1 MKVLLI
7 GLSNDRVENHVLT
20 ALQEHGVELHLVTEP
35 GSPAAMLCRER
46 GIPFTGHHFGGR
58 IERAGRRLIE
68 DLLQSFDPDILH
80 ATTSRGLSNGLLA
93 IRRLKHPVRVVA
105 YRGTCGHLSWFD
117 PAVWMSY
124 LHPRVNHIV
133 CVSDAVRRYL
143 RGRGVPARK
152 LSVIY
157 KGHDPAW
164 YPDRPAPGRA
174 TLGIPPDVPIVGFIG
189 NMRPVKGVD
198 VLIKSLHALPSD
210 LPLHLLLVGEVRD
223 KRLEPLAADP
233 RIAGRV
239 HFAGFR
245 EDAVALIGL
254 FDISVMSSVSRE
266 GLPKALIECMSRRIP
281 CVASDVGGMP
291 ELIEDGVSGLIVPP
305 RDPLALAAALAR
317 LLQNP
322 ALMATVGEGGRR
334 RIEDAFHIRHT
345 VARTLALYETLVL

>member
-35 GSPAAMLCRER
+35 GSPAALLCRER
-46 GIPFTGHHFGGR
+46 GIPFTEHHFGGR

-143 RGRGVPARK
+143 RGRGVPASK

-164 YPDRPAPGRA
+164 YSDLPVQDRA
-174 TLGIPPDVPIVGFIG
+174 TFGIPPDVPIVGFIG

-198 VLIKSLHALPSD
+198 VLIRALHALPPD

-223 KRLEPLAADP
+223 KRLKPLAADG
-233 RIAGRV
+233 RIADRV

-245 EDAVALIGL
+245 EDAVALAGL
-254 FDISVMSSVSRE
+254 FDVSVMPSVSRE
-266 GLPKALIECMSRRIP
+266 GLCKVLVECMSRRIP

-305 RDPLALAAALAR
+305 RDSAALADALAR
-317 LLQNP
+317 LLQDP
-322 ALMATVGEGGRR
+322 ALMAALGEAGRR
-334 RIEDAFHIRHT
+334 RIEGPFHVRHT
-345 VARTLALYETLVL
+345 VEQTLALYRSLA